1 MSALV
6 LDYPHSLLS
15 SLFGRYYEKVE
26 SSPMRVLPADE
37 TQLVVFS
44 GGEDVGTNPER
55 DAHEAMVYAEALDRG
70 IPMVGICR
78 GAQFLHVMNG
88 GVLHQHVEG
97 HLGGHSITTHKGT
110 RVPVTSTHHQM
121 LNMGRSRQHQLI
133 AWASIV
139 GDKDPEVVHYPDT
152 NVLCVQFHPEFAQ
165 HGSPCRRYFDLL
177 LNNFLFGEL

>member
-26 SSPMRVLPADE
+26 SSPMRVLPDDE

-44 GGEDVGTNPER
+44 GGEDVGTNPDR

-97 HLGGHSITTHKGT
+97 HLGGHSITTHKGN
-110 RVPVTSTHHQM
+110 RIPVTSTHHQM
-121 LNMGRSRQHQLI
+121 LKMEGSFPYQLL

-139 GDKDPEVVHYPDT
+139 GPKDPEVVHYPDT

-165 HGSPCRRYFDLL
+165 EGSPCRRYFGLL